1 MGRREEVGRE
11 AALTGNELSGNEAMS
26 QEIIV
31 RKCESLDDFHRCVDL
46 QREVWGEAD
55 LEVEPA
61 TMFVVAAHT
70 GGEVLGA
77 FDGDRLV
84 GYTLAVVGLRDR
96 VPYLHSHMTGVHS
109 EYRDRGV
116 GRLLKLFQRTEALGR
131 GIRLIQW
138 TFDPLELRNAHF
150 NLNRLGVICRKYHP
164 NLYGV
169 TTSPLHRGLATD
181 RLLVEWHLDSA
192 RVVAAIENL
201 VKDPVDAPAI
211 IELPAELERWQREGS
226 LQVGIVQARV
236 REEFAKWF
244 AKGYTAVALRTAPGN
259 RAYLLTPWS
268 DF

>member
-1 MGRREEVGRE
+1 
-11 AALTGNELSGNEAMS
+11 MS
-26 QEIIV
+26 QEIII

-46 QREVWGEAD
+46 QREIWGEAD

-61 TMFVVAAHT
+61 TMFVVAANT

-84 GYTLAVVGLRDR
+84 GYTLAVIGLRDR
-96 VPYLHSHMTGVHS
+96 VPYLHSHMTGVHGA
-109 EYRDRGV
+109 YRDHGV
-116 GRLLKLFQRTEALGR
+116 GRKLKLFQRTEALGR
-131 GIRLIQW
+131 GIRLVQW

-150 NLNRLGVICRKYHP
+150 NLNRLGGICRKYHP

-169 TTSPLHRGLATD
+169 TTSPLHRGMATD

-201 VKDPVDAPAI
+201 VKDPHEAPAI

-226 LQVGIVQARV
+226 SQIRVVQDRV
-236 REEFAKWF
+236 REEFTKWF
-244 AKGYTAVALRTAPGN
+244 AKGYAAVALRTAPAN

>member
-1 MGRREEVGRE
+1 
-11 AALTGNELSGNEAMS
+11 MS

-31 RKCESLDDFHRCVDL
+31 RECESLDEFHRCVEL
-46 QREVWGEAD
+46 QREIWGEAD

-70 GGEVLGA
+70 GGQVLGA
-77 FDGDRLV
+77 FDGERLV
-84 GYTLAVVGLRDR
+84 GYTLAVVGLLDR
-96 VPYLHSHMTGVHS
+96 VHYLHSHMTGVHS

-116 GRLLKLFQRTEALGR
+116 GRMLKLFQRTEALGR

-138 TFDPLELRNAHF
+138 TFDPLEVRNAHF
-150 NLNRLGVICRKYHP
+150 NLNRLGAICREYHP

-169 TTSPLHRGLATD
+169 TTSPLHRRLETD

-201 VKDPVDAPAI
+201 VKDPVEAPAI
-211 IELPAELERWQREGS
+211 IELPSELEDWQREGS
-226 LQVGIVQARV
+226 SEVGALQARV
-236 REEFAKWF
+236 RGEFTKWF
-244 AKGYTAVALRTAPGN
+244 AKGYAAVAFRKAPGN
-259 RAYLLTPWS
+259 RAYLLAPWS

>member
-1 MGRREEVGRE
+1 
-11 AALTGNELSGNEAMS
+11 
-26 QEIIV
+26 
-31 RKCESLDDFHRCVDL
+31 
-46 QREVWGEAD
+46 
-55 LEVEPA
+55 
-61 TMFVVAAHT
+61 MFVVAAHT

-84 GYTLAVVGLRDR
+84 GYTLAVVGLRDH

-116 GRLLKLFQRTEALGR
+116 GRMLKLFQRTEALGR

-150 NLNRLGVICRKYHP
+150 NLNRLGAICRVYHP

-169 TTSPLHRGLATD
+169 TTSPLHRRLETD

-201 VKDPVDAPAI
+201 VKDPVEAPAI
-211 IELPAELERWQREGS
+211 IELPAELEDWQREGS
-226 LQVGIVQARV
+226 SEVGALQARV
-236 REEFAKWF
+236 RGEFTKWF
-244 AKGYTAVALRTAPGN
+244 AKGYAAVGFRNAPGK
-259 RAYLLTPWS
+259 RAYLLAPWS